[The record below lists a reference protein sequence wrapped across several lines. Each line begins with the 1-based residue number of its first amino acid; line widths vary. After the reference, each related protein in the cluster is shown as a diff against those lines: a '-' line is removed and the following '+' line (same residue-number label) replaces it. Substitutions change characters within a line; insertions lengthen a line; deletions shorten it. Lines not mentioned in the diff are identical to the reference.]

1 MRNLGIV
8 ATINTTRG
16 LTLLCVRERAE
27 NIRVQH
33 AQERKRKEERGGK
46 EERERETKKKTRTGQ
61 RFFCPRAQPEREIQD
76 RFIDRG
82 IERAFRI
89 PRALC
94 LYLPAFLSRAS
105 GGGGGEAEEERR
117 ICFIYAF
124 HISRTHREIESDGLR
139 LDRTARPREFAARSW
154 IRNRGK

>member
-1 MRNLGIV
+1 MYASARKIY
-8 ATINTTRG
+8 ACSTHK
-16 LTLLCVRERAE
+16 RERG
-27 NIRVQH
+27 
-33 AQERKRKEERGGK
+33 RKKEEARK
-46 EERERETKKKTRTGQ
+46 REREKKKETRTGQ